1 MLNVLFELKKEN
13 VISDLNYQFAKLI
26 DNKQR
31 KYHYSPLQKNIA
43 VLLSAIMSYHI
54 GQGHTALRLDLLELQ
69 NLFELKGKPSF
80 SYFLAKILQK
90 IEETPPLAWQE
101 ILQEHIAFSNKPE
114 SVAPMLFQNDL
125 VYFYRYWQA
134 EKNIALYL
142 TETSSKIIQSKNVSS
157 DKAILDRL
165 FEQKEGID
173 WQKIAVATALR
184 KSFCLISGGPGTG
197 KTTTVV
203 KLLVALQTKCL
214 QQNQPYLN
222 IALVAPTGK
231 AASRM
236 EESIEKNLNF
246 LNLSFLKDN
255 EQEVRE
261 HIPKQAKTIHR
272 LLGLIPLSDKAKYNK
287 QNPLHYDLLVVD
299 EASMIDLS
307 LMDKLIQAIKTD
319 SRLIILG
326 DKDQLASV
334 EAGAIM
340 GELGE
345 FSTLGYSQKHIEFLQ
360 AVTNYQLVANSDVMP
375 ICDSL
380 CHLRES
386 QRFDKNSG
394 IFRLAKAVN
403 QQQRNSWEI
412 ISEYQDLY
420 LISYAESFQFND
432 KASWIEQTAN
442 LVTKK
447 AVECYTEYLELVK
460 KRERDPTIIN
470 IETIFQSFQKVRFL
484 SALRVSELGV
494 ERLNQRIADALRHNG
509 LVRFNHR
516 WDRYIGKPILITEN
530 SDRLSSGDVGIILVN
545 ENGEPRAYFDKKDKY
560 KNEYL
565 NLPMSQIPQYEVSY
579 VMTVHKSQGSEFE
592 HTLLI
597 MPLESSPVLTKELI
611 YTAITRAS
619 KRFTIFGNKKIWEK
633 AVKTKISRQSGLK
646 AQLNSISR

>member
-1 MLNVLFELKKEN
+1 MLNLLFELKQEKI
-13 VISDLNYQFAKLI
+13 ISDLNYQFAKLI
-26 DNKQR
+26 DNKQQE
-31 KYHYSPLQKNIA
+31 YPYSPLQKNLA
-43 VLLSAIMSYHI
+43 VLLSALISYHI
-54 GQGHTALRLDLLELQ
+54 GQGHTALRLDSVVLS
-69 NLFELKGKPSF
+69 NLFELKGKSSAHHLLPQ
-80 SYFLAKILQK
+80 ILQK
-90 IEETPPLAWQE
+90 IEEIQPLAWQE
-101 ILQEHIAFSNKPE
+101 TLDDHIAFSNKPE
-114 SVAPMLFQNDL
+114 KVSPMLFQNGL
-125 VYFYRYWQA
+125 LYFYRYWQA
-134 EKNIALYL
+134 ENNIASYL
-142 TETSSKIIQSKNVSS
+142 AETSSKAITNENLDL
-157 DKAILDRL
+157 DKSILEKL
-165 FEQKEGID
+165 FEQKESID

-203 KLLVALQTKCL
+203 KLLAALQTKCL
-214 QQNQPYLN
+214 QQNRPYLN

-236 EESIEKNLNF
+236 EEPIEKNLSF
-246 LNLSFLKDN
+246 LNLSFLNEK

-272 LLGLIPLSDKAKYNK
+272 LLGLRPLSDKAKYNK

-307 LMDKLIQAIKTD
+307 LMDKLIQAIRADT
-319 SRLIILG
+319 RLIILG

-345 FSTLGYSQKHIEFLQ
+345 FSTLGYSQEHIEYLQ
-360 AVTNYQLVANSDVMP
+360 AVANYQLDTSPHTMP

-394 IFRLAKAVN
+394 IFRLAQAVN
-403 QQQRNSWEI
+403 EQQRDSWEI
-412 ISEYQDLY
+412 ISQHQDLD
-420 LISYAESFQFND
+420 LIGYAESAQFND

-442 LVTKK
+442 LVIQK
-447 AVECYTEYLELVK
+447 AVEHYREYLELVQ
-460 KRERDPTIIN
+460 KRERDPASIDIA
-470 IETIFQSFQKVRFL
+470 EIFLSFQKVRFL

-494 ERLNQRIADALRHNG
+494 ERLNQRIAEALRNSG
-509 LVRFNHR
+509 LIRFNHS

-530 SDRLSSGDVGIILVN
+530 SERLSSGDVGIILVN
-545 ENGEPRAYFDKKDKY
+545 ENSEPRAYFDKKDKHT
-560 KNEYL
+560 NEYL
-565 NLPMSQIPQYEVSY
+565 NLPLSQIPQYEVSY

-597 MPLESSPVLTKELI
+597 LPLESSPVLTKELV

-619 KRFTIFGNKKIWEK
+619 KKFTLFGSKKIWEN
-633 AVKTKISRQSGLK
+633 AVKTRIQRQSGLK
-646 AQLNSISR
+646 AQLNSVF